1 MTGSLRVKNGIYYA
15 VINYKDNYGKY
26 KQKWITTGLKERGN
40 KKEAQKFL
48 KEQLDKFNP
57 EEVYE
62 QTPEPQVKN
71 DILFVDY
78 IEQYVESKKDELS
91 PAVFYSYSNQ
101 VRVIKKFFGDKL
113 KLKDVTYHHILDFYD
128 YLRKERGNKNITV
141 KHHATLLSPA
151 LRKAY
156 RDDLIAK
163 NPYEFMPHIKR
174 EKTRMNFYN
183 KDELEELFKVTDKTS
198 LKLIVRV
205 AAFYGFRRSELIGL
219 KWDAIDFEN
228 KMITIKHKVLNV
240 NGVYYLSDTLKTQ
253 ASNRTLPLLPEIEQM
268 LLERK
273 QEIEHNKEVFGKSYN
288 YKYVDYVFVDDIGD
302 IYDPNLVTNRFRK
315 ILQRNHLKHIR
326 FHDLRHSCA
335 SLLVASKVPMKNIQ
349 EWLGHSN
356 FNTTADVYSH
366 LDYTAKY
373 ESANAISNA
382 LTKTIEQPT
391 EENEEEIEEPEMIKE
406 ENLDDEIAELE
417 RKLAE
422 KRKEQEQ
429 ILEEKQKQE
438 ERRKRRQRDF
448 EM

>member
-1 MTGSLRVKNGIYYA
+1 MTGSLKVKNGIYYA

-57 EEVYE
+57 EETYK
-62 QTPEPQVKN
+62 QSPEPQFDN

-78 IEQYVESKKDELS
+78 VAQYIEDKKEELS
-91 PAVFYSYSNQ
+91 PAVYYGYRNQ
-101 VRVIKKFFGDKL
+101 MNVIRAFFGNKL

-128 YLRKERGNKNITV
+128 YLKKERGNKNITL
-141 KHHATLLSPA
+141 KHHATILSPA

-156 RDDLIAK
+156 RDDLIPK

-183 KDELEELFKVTDKTS
+183 KDELEELFKVTDKTP

-205 AAFYGFRRSELIGL
+205 AAFYGFRRSELVGL

-240 NGVYYLSDTLKTQ
+240 KGVYYLSDTLKTQ

-273 QEIEHNKEVFGKSYN
+273 NEIEHNKEIFGKSYN

-302 IYDPNLVTNRFRK
+302 IFDPNLVTNRFRN
-315 ILQRNHLKHIR
+315 ILRRNHLKQIR

-335 SLLVASKVPMKNIQ
+335 SLLVACKIPMKNIQ

-382 LTKTIEQPT
+382 LTNTIEQPAKIVEKQV
-391 EENEEEIEEPEMIKE
+391 EEKQEVEMVKN

-417 RKLAE
+417 RQLEE
-422 KRKEQEQ
+422 KRKEQ
-429 ILEEKQKQE
+429 